1 MRKISVKLSEKVY
14 VMSRDLNMS
23 NSNLIRESLNSVNPK
38 NYSIRDVIINPAIK
52 DCRHKRRTSVY
63 ITDENEVLLEQV
75 SRLYYVGKEDFINSA
90 VELYYYMQIHT
101 YKKERKLENIEE
113 IITTI
118 RYENI

>member
-1 MRKISVKLSEKVY
+1 MRKKISVKLSEKVY
-14 VMSRDLNMS
+14 AMSCDLNMS

-38 NYSIRDVIINPAIK
+38 NYSIRDVITNSAMR

-75 SRLYYVGKEDFINSA
+75 SRLYYVDKEDFINSA

-101 YKKERKLENIEE
+101 YKRKGVGKH
-113 IITTI
+113 
-118 RYENI
+118 

>member
-38 NYSIRDVIINPAIK
+38 NYSIRDVITNSAMR

-75 SRLYYVGKEDFINSA
+75 SRLYYVDKEDFINSA

-101 YKKERKLENIEE
+101 YKKEKELENIEE
-113 IITTI
+113 IITTG

>member
-14 VMSRDLNMS
+14 VMSCDLNMI
-23 NSNLIRESLNSVNPK
+23 NSNLIRESLNSAM
-38 NYSIRDVIINPAIK
+38 R
-52 DCRHKRRTSVY
+52 DCRHKCRTSVY

-75 SRLYYVGKEDFINSA
+75 SRLYY
-90 VELYYYMQIHT
+90 YMQIHT
-101 YKKERKLENIEE
+101 YKKEKELENIEE

>member
-23 NSNLIRESLNSVNPK
+23 NSNLIRESLNFVNPK
-38 NYSIRDVIINPAIK
+38 NYSIRDVIINSAIK

-63 ITDENEVLLEQV
+63 ITDENEVLLEQA
-75 SRLYYVGKEDFINSA
+75 SHLYYVDKEDFINSA

-101 YKKERKLENIEE
+101 YKKRKEVGKH
-113 IITTI
+113 
-118 RYENI
+118 